1 MKKIVVTGINGLI
14 GQYIVE
20 PLKEL
25 EFEVYGIGRRDIT
38 TNDFNYIKCDINN
51 SLQIENIFNKI
62 KPEYLINLAW
72 DLGIEH
78 YVSNSNFELLTSSL
92 NMLKYF
98 KENGGKKSVFIGTC
112 LEYKSKNIPIKEYD
126 ELNPTTV
133 YSKCKNYLREISEL
147 YCNKNNIDFC
157 WCRVFYVYGE
167 NENKYRLF
175 PYIINNLKE
184 NKKVIINHSQL
195 EKDYIY
201 AGDAAKALVKVLNSQ
216 VKGIINVC
224 SGKGIKLGD
233 FATIIA
239 KKMNKEHLLELHEL
253 ETNEPNIMIGDNT
266 KLINK
271 LNFRDYSNMEDII
284 YKFLAE
290 QSRAEQSRA
299 EQ

>member
-38 TNDFNYIKCDINN
+38 TNNFNYIKCDINN

-72 DLGIEH
+72 DIEDL
-78 YVSNSNFELLTSSL
+78 NSNYHFNLLASSINIL
-92 NMLKYF
+92 NSFHK
-98 KENGGKKSVFIGTC
+98 NGGRRAVYIGSC
-112 LEYKSKNIPIKEYD
+112 FEYKCKDVPLKEAD
-126 ELNPTTV
+126 ELNLITT
-133 YSKCKNYLREISEL
+133 YTKCKNYLREISEF

-157 WCRVFYVYGE
+157 WCRIFNTYGK
-167 NENKYRLF
+167 NEKKYRLF

-216 VKGIINVC
+216 VKGIINIC

-233 FATIIA
+233 FANVIA

-253 ETNEPNIMIGDNT
+253 ETSQPLKCIGDNSILT
-266 KLINK
+266 KEVKFYDFISLEKNLDILINK
-271 LNFRDYSNMEDII
+271 DYKNG
-284 YKFLAE
+284 
-290 QSRAEQSRA
+290 
-299 EQ
+299 